1 MKRRRFGS
9 PDRPVPANR
18 RTGGRT
24 RTGTPRVLALLAAL
38 TGALLVPVT
47 ATSASAAGASHYVD
61 CSAASNGSGSSAS
74 PWNSLTS
81 VNGTTFTAGDSI
93 LFKAGTTCTGQL
105 SPGGSGAS
113 GSDITIGAYGS
124 GAKPVIDAAGATGAV
139 IHLLN
144 QQYWDIGG
152 LELIDNASSPAY
164 RSGVLAENS
173 SGGVLHHIRVHDMYI
188 HNIAGYGGGWYST
201 NAGVGVQTDH
211 TTPVS
216 TWDDVV
222 VENNTF
228 DHVDRIAVA
237 VTPDA
242 DGQGTGLTTNT
253 VIRGN
258 TMTYDGADDILVVKN
273 DGALIDGNKAG
284 YGGAKSTCPPSGQY
298 CNGASAGI
306 WMSGS
311 NDTVVQNNEVY
322 CHVNGAD
329 GTGFDVD
336 WGNHDTTFQYN
347 YSHQNLG
354 GFLLVMPPFTIAN
367 EPTSTVPSDGTVV
380 RYNIS
385 ENDGSNSGC
394 PASGTQTHGGGVLH
408 FVGGVPNQSGSASA
422 VPQFYNNTFSV
433 RDGLSTPI
441 LYSRSGSSISGALSF
456 QNNAV
461 FNYGS
466 GTYFTTTGSSTYSHN
481 LFYGNHPS
489 REPADTAKVT
499 SDPEFRN
506 PGNADTSSA
515 YTGRNAYQVHASS
528 PVIRAGAV
536 ISANGG
542 LDAFGNTVSATAA
555 PNIGAYNGTGGTLL
569 GNGGFETGSSSSW
582 TQASGSAASATA
594 ANSRTG
600 DYALTTGASG
610 SGVNQ
615 TLSGLSPSTTYL
627 LTGWGKVATAG
638 ETLAIGAKGFGGTE
652 TYTTLAATA
661 YAQAAVVFTTGAST
675 TSATVYCWKN
685 AGGTGA
691 GYCDDLAVERL
702 SSAGNAV
709 TDPGFETGALT
720 PWTQSTATASSVA
733 SSDARTGTYALRT
746 GASASGAAQTVTGL
760 AAGASY
766 LLTGWVKSATAG
778 EEVAVGVKGFG
789 GTETYLRG
797 STTSYTQQPVFFTT
811 GASTTSASVYCY
823 KNSGSAA
830 GYCDDF
836 SVLKLS

>member
-1 MKRRRFGS
+1 
-9 PDRPVPANR
+9 
-18 RTGGRT
+18 
-24 RTGTPRVLALLAAL
+24 
-38 TGALLVPVT
+38 LLVPVT
-47 ATSASAAGASHYVD
+47 ATNASAAGTSYYVD
-61 CSAASNGSGSSAS
+61 CSASSNGTGTSAS
-74 PWNSLTS
+74 PWNSVAG

-105 SPGGSGAS
+105 TPGGSGAS
-113 GSDITIGAYGS
+113 GSNISMTSYGS
-124 GAKPVIDAAGATGAV
+124 GAKPIIDAAGATGAV

-173 SGGVLHHIRVHDMYI
+173 SGGVLNHIRVHDMYI

-216 TWDDVV
+216 TWNDVV

-242 DGQGTGLTTNT
+242 DGQGTGLTTGT
-253 VIRGN
+253 VIRNN

-311 NDTVVQNNEVY
+311 SNTVVQNNEVY
-322 CHVNGAD
+322 CHINGAD

-336 WGNHDTTFQYN
+336 WGNHNTTFQYN

-394 PASGTQTHGGGVLH
+394 PTSGTQTHGGGVLH
-408 FVGGVPNQSGSASA
+408 FVGGVPNQSGSSSA
-422 VPQFYNNTFSV
+422 VPLFYNNTFSV

-441 LYSRSGSSISGALSF
+441 LYSRSGTSISGALSLR
-456 QNNAV
+456 NNAI

-466 GTYFTTTGSSTYSHN
+466 GNYFTTTGSSTYSNN

-489 REPADTAKVT
+489 REPADAAKVT

-506 PGNADTSSA
+506 AGNTNTSSS
-515 YTGRNAYQVHASS
+515 YTGKNAYQVHPSS

-536 ISANGG
+536 IASNGG
-542 LDAFGNTVSATAA
+542 YDAYGNAVSATAA
-555 PNIGAYNGTGGTLL
+555 PNIGAYNGTGGNLL
-569 GNGGFETGSSSSW
+569 TNAGFETGSLSPW
-582 TQASGSAASATA
+582 TQASGTASSVTA
-594 ANSRTG
+594 SNSRTG
-600 DYALTTGASG
+600 VDALTTAASG
-610 SGVNQ
+610 SGANQ
-615 TLSGLSPSTTYL
+615 SLTGLAPSTTYL

-638 ETLAIGAKGFGGTE
+638 ETLAIGVKGFGGTE
-652 TYTTLAATA
+652 TYTNVASTS
-661 YAQAAVVFTTGAST
+661 YSQAAILFTTGSSST
-675 TSATVYCWKN
+675 TATVYCWKN

-691 GYCDDLAVERL
+691 GYCDDLAVEPL
-702 SSAGNAV
+702 SSATNTV
-709 TDPGFETGALT
+709 TNPGFETGALT
-720 PWTQSTATASSVA
+720 PWTQSTGTASSVA
-733 SSDARTGTYALRT
+733 ASNSRTGTYALQT
-746 GASASGAAQTVTGL
+746 AASASGAIQMVTGL
-760 AAGASY
+760 TSGGSY
-766 LLTGWVKSATAG
+766 LLAAWAKVGTAG
-778 EEVAVGVKGFG
+778 EEVAVGVKSFG

-797 STTSYTQQPVFFTT
+797 STTTYTQQPIFFTT
-811 GASTTSASVYCY
+811 GVSNTSASVYCY

-836 SVLKLS
+836 TVVKLP

>member
-9 PDRPVPANR
+9 PDGPLFATRRSRRPRA
-18 RTGGRT
+18 
-24 RTGTPRVLALLAAL
+24 LALIAAL
-38 TGALLVPVT
+38 AGALLVPVT
-47 ATSASAAGASHYVD
+47 ATNASAAGTSYYVD
-61 CSAASNGSGSSAS
+61 CSASSNGTGTSAS
-74 PWNSLTS
+74 PWNSVTA
-81 VNGTTFTAGDSI
+81 VNSTTFAAGDSV

-105 SPGGSGAS
+105 TPGGSGAS
-113 GSDITIGAYGS
+113 GSNISMSSYGS
-124 GAKPVIDAAGATGAV
+124 GAKPIIDAAGATGAV

-173 SGGVLHHIRVHDMYI
+173 SGGVLNHIRVHDMYI

-216 TWDDVV
+216 TWNDVV

-237 VTPDA
+237 VTPNA

-253 VIRGN
+253 VIRNN

-311 NDTVVQNNEVY
+311 SNTVVQNNEVY
-322 CHVNGAD
+322 CHINGAD

-336 WGNHDTTFQYN
+336 WGNHNTTFQYN

-394 PASGTQTHGGGVLH
+394 PTSGTQTHGGGVLH
-408 FVGGVPNQSGSASA
+408 FVGGVPNQSGSSSA
-422 VPQFYNNTFSV
+422 IPLFYNNTFSV

-441 LYSRSGSSISGALSF
+441 LYSRAGTSISGALSF
-456 QNNAV
+456 QNNAI

-466 GTYFTTTGSSTYSHN
+466 GNYFTTTGTSTYSNN

-489 REPADTAKVT
+489 REPADAAKVT

-506 PGNADTSSA
+506 AGNANTSSS
-515 YTGRNAYQVHASS
+515 YTGKNAYQVHPSS

-536 ISANGG
+536 IASNGG
-542 LDAFGNTVSATAA
+542 YDAYGNAVSATAA
-555 PNIGAYNGTGGTLL
+555 PNIGAYNGTGGNLL
-569 GNGGFETGSSSSW
+569 SNAGFETGSLSPW
-582 TQASGSAASATA
+582 TQASGTASSVTA
-594 ANSRTG
+594 SNSRTG
-600 DYALTTGASG
+600 ADALTTAASG
-610 SGVNQ
+610 SGANQ
-615 TLSGLSPSTTYL
+615 SLTGLTPSTTYL

-638 ETLAIGAKGFGGTE
+638 ETLAIGVKNFGGTE
-652 TYTTLAATA
+652 TYTNVASTS
-661 YAQAAVVFTTGAST
+661 YSQAAILFTTGAST
-675 TSATVYCWKN
+675 TTATVYCWKN
-685 AGGTGA
+685 AGGAGA
-691 GYCDDLAVERL
+691 GYCDDLAVEPL
-702 SSAGNAV
+702 SSSTNTV
-709 TDPGFETGALT
+709 TNPGFETGALT
-720 PWTQSTATASSVA
+720 PWTQSTGTASSVVA
-733 SSDARTGTYALRT
+733 SNSRTGTYSLQT
-746 GASASGAAQTVTGL
+746 GVSASGAIQTVSGL
-760 AAGASY
+760 TSGGSY
-766 LLTGWVKSATAG
+766 LLAAWAKVGTAG
-778 EEVAVGVKGFG
+778 EEVAVGVKSFG

-797 STTSYTQQPVFFTT
+797 STTTYTQEPIFFTT
-811 GASTTSASVYCY
+811 GVSNTAASVYCY

-830 GYCDDF
+830 GYCDDYT
-836 SVLKLS
+836 VVKLP

>member
-1 MKRRRFGS
+1 MKSRR
-9 PDRPVPANR
+9 PTRPVR
-18 RTGGRT
+18 RAVRF
-24 RTGTPRVLALLAAL
+24 LALLATLA
-38 TGALLVPVT
+38 GALVLPVQ
-47 ATSASAAGASHYVD
+47 SAMAAGTTYYVD
-61 CSAASNGSGSSAS
+61 CSAAGNGSGTQSS
-74 PWNSLTS
+74 PWNAVGS
-81 VNGTTFTAGDSI
+81 VNSTTFTAGDSI

-105 SPGGSGAS
+105 TPGGSGAS
-113 GSDITIGAYGS
+113 GSNISIGAYGS

-139 IHLLN
+139 IKLLN

-237 VTPDA
+237 VTPDG

-253 VIRGN
+253 VIRNN

-311 NDTVVQNNEVY
+311 SNTVVQNNEVY

-336 WGNHDTTFQYN
+336 WGNHNTTFQYN

-394 PASGTQTHGGGVLH
+394 PTSGTQTHGGGVLH
-408 FVGGVPNQSGSASA
+408 FVGGVPNQSGSSSA
-422 VPQFYNNTFSV
+422 VPLFYNNTFSV

-441 LYSRSGSSISGALSF
+441 LYSRSGTSISGALSF

-466 GTYFTTTGSSTYSHN
+466 GNYFTTTGTSTYSNN

-489 REPADTAKVT
+489 REPTDAAKVT
-499 SDPEFRN
+499 ADPEFRN
-506 PGNADTSSA
+506 PGNANTSSS
-515 YTGRNAYQVHASS
+515 YTGKNAYQVHASS
-528 PVIRAGAV
+528 PAIRAGTV
-536 ISANGG
+536 IGSNGG
-542 LDAFGNTVSATAA
+542 QDAFGNAVSATAA
-555 PNIGAYNGTGGTLL
+555 PNIGAYNGTGGNLL
-569 GNGGFETGSSSSW
+569 SNAGFETGALSPW
-582 TQASGSAASATA
+582 TEASGNASSVTA
-594 ANSRTG
+594 ANARTG
-600 DYALTTGASG
+600 ADALTTTAGSSGA
-610 SGVNQ
+610 NQ
-615 TLSGLSPSTTYL
+615 ALTGLSPGTTYL
-627 LTGWGKVATAG
+627 LTGWAKVATAG
-638 ETLAIGAKGFGGTE
+638 ETLAIGVKNFGGTE
-652 TYTTLAATA
+652 TYTNIATTS
-661 YAQAAVVFTTGAST
+661 YSQAAVLFTTGSST
-675 TSATVYCWKN
+675 TTATVYCWKN
-685 AGGTGA
+685 AGGSGA
-691 GYCDDLAVERL
+691 GYCDDLAVEPL
-702 SSAGNAV
+702 SSATNAV
-709 TDPGFETGALT
+709 TNPGYETGALT
-720 PWTQSTATASSVA
+720 PWTQSTGTASSVVA
-733 SSDARTGTYALRT
+733 SNARSGTYALQT
-746 GASASGAAQTVTGL
+746 GVSASGAIQTVSGL
-760 AAGASY
+760 TSSGSY
-766 LLTGWVKSATAG
+766 LLVGWAKVATAG
-778 EEVAVGVKGFG
+778 EEVAVGVKSFG
-789 GTETYLRG
+789 GTETYLRA
-797 STTSYTQQPVFFTT
+797 STTSYAQQPLFFTT
-811 GASTTSASVYCY
+811 GVSTTSAGVYCY

-830 GYCDDF
+830 GYCDDY
-836 SVLKLS
+836 SLIKLP

>member
-9 PDRPVPANR
+9 PDGPLFATRRSRRPRAV
-18 RTGGRT
+18 
-24 RTGTPRVLALLAAL
+24 ALIAAL
-38 TGALLVPVT
+38 AGALLVPVT
-47 ATSASAAGASHYVD
+47 ATNASAAGTSYYVD
-61 CSAASNGSGSSAS
+61 CSASSNGTGTSAS
-74 PWNSLTS
+74 PWNSVTA
-81 VNGTTFTAGDSI
+81 VNSTTFAAGDSV

-105 SPGGSGAS
+105 TPGGSGAS
-113 GSDITIGAYGS
+113 GSNISMSSYGS
-124 GAKPVIDAAGATGAV
+124 GAKPIIDAAGATGAV

-173 SGGVLHHIRVHDMYI
+173 SGGVLNHIRVHDMYI

-216 TWDDVV
+216 TWNDVV

-237 VTPDA
+237 VTPNA

-253 VIRGN
+253 VIRNN

-311 NDTVVQNNEVY
+311 SNTVVQNNEVY

-336 WGNHDTTFQYN
+336 WGNHNTTFQYN

-394 PASGTQTHGGGVLH
+394 PTSGTQTHGGGVLH
-408 FVGGVPNQSGSASA
+408 FVGGVPNQSGSSSA
-422 VPQFYNNTFSV
+422 IPLFYNNTFSV

-441 LYSRSGSSISGALSF
+441 LYSRAGTSISGALSF
-456 QNNAV
+456 QNNAI

-466 GTYFTTTGSSTYSHN
+466 GNYFTTTGTSTYSNN

-489 REPADTAKVT
+489 REPADAAKVT

-506 PGNADTSSA
+506 AGNANSSSS
-515 YTGRNAYQVHASS
+515 YTGKNAYQVHPSS

-536 ISANGG
+536 IASNGG
-542 LDAFGNTVSATAA
+542 YDAYGNAVSATAA
-555 PNIGAYNGTGGTLL
+555 PNIGAYNGTGGNLL
-569 GNGGFETGSSSSW
+569 SNAGFETGSLSPW
-582 TQASGSAASATA
+582 TQASGTASSVTA
-594 ANSRTG
+594 SNSRTG
-600 DYALTTGASG
+600 AEALTTAASG
-610 SGVNQ
+610 SGANQ
-615 TLSGLSPSTTYL
+615 SLTGLTPSTTYL
-627 LTGWGKVATAG
+627 LTGWGRVATAG
-638 ETLAIGAKGFGGTE
+638 ETLAIGVKNFGGTE
-652 TYTTLAATA
+652 TYTNVASTS
-661 YAQAAVVFTTGAST
+661 YSQAAILFTTGAST
-675 TSATVYCWKN
+675 TTATVYCWKN

-691 GYCDDLAVERL
+691 GYCDDLAVEPL
-702 SSAGNAV
+702 SSSTNTV
-709 TDPGFETGALT
+709 TNPSFETGALT
-720 PWTQSTATASSVA
+720 PWTQSTGTASTVA
-733 SSDARTGTYALRT
+733 ASNARTGTYSLQT
-746 GASASGAAQTVTGL
+746 GVSASGAIQTVTGL
-760 AAGASY
+760 TSGGSY
-766 LLTGWVKSATAG
+766 LLAAWAKVGTAG
-778 EEVAVGVKGFG
+778 EEVAVGVKSFG

-797 STTSYTQQPVFFTT
+797 STTSYAQEPIFFTT
-811 GASTTSASVYCY
+811 GVSNTAASVYCY

-830 GYCDDF
+830 GYCDDYT
-836 SVLKLS
+836 VVKLP

>member
-9 PDRPVPANR
+9 PDRPVSATTR
-18 RTGGRT
+18 RRPG
-24 RTGTPRVLALLAAL
+24 VLALLAAMA
-38 TGALLVPVT
+38 GALLVPVT
-47 ATSASAAGASHYVD
+47 ATNAAAAGTSYYVD
-61 CSAASNGSGSSAS
+61 CSASSNGTGTSTS
-74 PWNSLTS
+74 PWNSVTA
-81 VNGTTFTAGDSI
+81 VNSTTFAAGDSI

-105 SPGGSGAS
+105 APGGSGAS
-113 GSDITIGAYGS
+113 GSNISMSSYGS
-124 GAKPVIDAAGATGAV
+124 GAKPIVDAAGATGAV

-173 SGGVLHHIRVHDMYI
+173 SGGVLNHIRVHDMYI

-216 TWDDVV
+216 TWNDVV

-242 DGQGTGLTTNT
+242 DGQGTGLTTGT
-253 VIRGN
+253 VIRNN

-284 YGGAKSTCPPSGQY
+284 YGGAKSTCPPSGNY

-311 NDTVVQNNEVY
+311 SNTVVQNNEVY

-336 WGNHDTTFQYN
+336 WGNHNTTFQYN

-394 PASGTQTHGGGVLH
+394 PTSGTQTHGGGVLH
-408 FVGGVPNQSGSASA
+408 FVGGVPNQSGSSSA
-422 VPQFYNNTFSV
+422 IPLFYNNTFSV

-441 LYSRSGSSISGALSF
+441 LYSRAGTSISGALSF
-456 QNNAV
+456 RNNAV

-466 GTYFTTTGSSTYSHN
+466 GNYFTTTGTSTYSNN

-489 REPADTAKVT
+489 REPADAAKVT

-506 PGNADTSSA
+506 AGNTNTSSS
-515 YTGRNAYQVHASS
+515 YTGKNAYQVHPSS

-536 ISANGG
+536 IASNGG
-542 LDAFGNTVSATAA
+542 YDAYGNAVSASAA
-555 PNIGAYNGTGGTLL
+555 PNIGAYNGTGGNLL
-569 GNGGFETGSSSSW
+569 SNAGFETGSLSPW
-582 TQASGSAASATA
+582 TQASGTASSVTA
-594 ANSRTG
+594 SNSRTG
-600 DYALTTGASG
+600 ADALTTAASG
-610 SGVNQ
+610 SGANQ
-615 TLSGLSPSTTYL
+615 SLTGLTPSTTYL

-638 ETLAIGAKGFGGTE
+638 ETLAIGVKNFGGTE
-652 TYTTLAATA
+652 TFTNVASTSYS
-661 YAQAAVVFTTGAST
+661 QAAILFTTGASST
-675 TSATVYCWKN
+675 TATVYCWKN

-691 GYCDDLAVERL
+691 GYCDDLAVEPL
-702 SSAGNAV
+702 SSSTNTV
-709 TDPGFETGALT
+709 TNPGFETGALT
-720 PWTQSTATASSVA
+720 PWTQSTGTASSVVA
-733 SSDARTGTYALRT
+733 SNARTGTYSLQT
-746 GASASGAAQTVTGL
+746 GASASGAIQTVSGL
-760 AAGASY
+760 TSGGSY
-766 LLTGWVKSATAG
+766 LLAAWGKVATAG
-778 EEVAVGVKGFG
+778 EEVAVGVKSFG
-789 GTETYLRG
+789 GTETYLRA
-797 STTSYTQQPVFFTT
+797 STTSYAQEPIFFTT
-811 GASTTSASVYCY
+811 GVSNTAASVYCY

-830 GYCDDF
+830 GYCDDYT
-836 SVLKLS
+836 VVKLP

>member
-1 MKRRRFGS
+1 MKSRR
-9 PDRPVPANR
+9 PTRPVR
-18 RTGGRT
+18 RAA
-24 RTGTPRVLALLAAL
+24 RVLALLATLA
-38 TGALLVPVT
+38 GALVLPVQ
-47 ATSASAAGASHYVD
+47 SAMAAGTTYYVD
-61 CSAASNGSGSSAS
+61 CSASGNGSGTQAS
-74 PWNSLTS
+74 PWNAVGS
-81 VNGTTFTAGDSI
+81 VNSTTFAAGDSI
-93 LFKAGTTCTGQL
+93 LFAAGTTCTGQL
-105 SPGGSGAS
+105 TPGGSGTS
-113 GSDITIGAYGS
+113 GSNISIGAYGS

-139 IHLLN
+139 IKLLN

-222 VENNTF
+222 IENNTF

-237 VTPDA
+237 VTPDG

-253 VIRGN
+253 VIRNN

-311 NDTVVQNNEVY
+311 SNTVVQNNEVY

-336 WGNHDTTFQYN
+336 WGNHNTTFQYN

-394 PASGTQTHGGGVLH
+394 PTSGTQTHGGGVLH
-408 FVGGVPNQSGSASA
+408 FVGGVPNQSGSSSA
-422 VPQFYNNTFSV
+422 VPLFYNNTFSV

-441 LYSRSGSSISGALSF
+441 LYSRSGTSISGALSF

-466 GTYFTTTGSSTYSHN
+466 GNYFTTTGTSTYSNN

-489 REPADTAKVT
+489 REPADAAKVT
-499 SDPEFRN
+499 TDPEFRN
-506 PGNADTSSA
+506 PGNANTSSS
-515 YTGRNAYQVHASS
+515 YTGKNAYQVHASS
-528 PVIRAGAV
+528 PVIRAGTV
-536 ISANGG
+536 ISSNGG
-542 LDAFGNTVSATAA
+542 QDAFGNAVSATAA
-555 PNIGAYNGTGGTLL
+555 PNIGAYNGTGGNLL
-569 GNGGFETGSSSSW
+569 SNAGFETGALSPW
-582 TQASGSAASATA
+582 TQASGTSSSVTA
-594 ANSRTG
+594 ANAHTG
-600 DYALTTGASG
+600 SDALTTAASG
-610 SGVNQ
+610 SGANQ
-615 TLSGLSPSTTYL
+615 AITGLSPSTTYL
-627 LTGWGKVATAG
+627 LTGWAKVATAG
-638 ETLAIGAKGFGGTE
+638 ETLAIGVKNFGGTE
-652 TYTTLAATA
+652 TYTNIATTS
-661 YAQAAVVFTTGAST
+661 YSQAAVLFTTGSSST
-675 TSATVYCWKN
+675 TATVYCWKN
-685 AGGTGA
+685 AGGSGA
-691 GYCDDLAVERL
+691 GYCDDLAVEPL
-702 SSAGNAV
+702 SSATNAI
-709 TDPGFETGALT
+709 TNPGYETGALT
-720 PWTQSTATASSVA
+720 PWAQSTGTASSVVA
-733 SSDARTGTYALRT
+733 SNARSGTYALQT
-746 GASASGAAQTVTGL
+746 GVSASGAIQTVSGL
-760 AAGASY
+760 TSSGSY
-766 LLTGWVKSATAG
+766 LLVGWAKVATAG
-778 EEVAVGVKGFG
+778 EEVAVGVKSFG
-789 GTETYLRG
+789 GTETYLRA
-797 STTSYTQQPVFFTT
+797 STTSYAQQPLFFTT
-811 GASTTSASVYCY
+811 GVSTTSAGVYCY

-830 GYCDDF
+830 GYCDDY
-836 SVLKLS
+836 SLIKLP

>member
-9 PDRPVPANR
+9 PDRPVSATR
-18 RTGGRT
+18 RKPGI
-24 RTGTPRVLALLAAL
+24 LALLAAMA
-38 TGALLVPVT
+38 GALLVPVT
-47 ATSASAAGASHYVD
+47 ATDAAAAGTSYYVD
-61 CSAASNGSGSSAS
+61 CSASANGTGTSAS
-74 PWNSLTS
+74 PWNTVSS
-81 VNGTTFTAGDSI
+81 VNSTTFAAGDSI

-105 SPGGSGAS
+105 TPGGSGAS
-113 GSDITIGAYGS
+113 GSNISMASYGS
-124 GAKPVIDAAGATGAV
+124 GAKPIIDAAGATGAV

-173 SGGVLHHIRVHDMYI
+173 SGGVLNHIRVHDMYI

-216 TWDDVV
+216 TWNDVV

-253 VIRGN
+253 VIRNN

-311 NDTVVQNNEVY
+311 SNTVVQNNEVY
-322 CHVNGAD
+322 CHINGAD

-336 WGNHDTTFQYN
+336 WGNHNTTFQYN

-408 FVGGVPNQSGSASA
+408 FVGGVPNQSGSSSA
-422 VPQFYNNTFSV
+422 VPLFYNNTFSV

-441 LYSRSGSSISGALSF
+441 LYSRSGTSISGALSF

-466 GTYFTTTGSSTYSHN
+466 GNYFTTTGTSTYSNN

-489 REPADTAKVT
+489 REPADAAKVT

-506 PGNADTSSA
+506 AGNANTSSS
-515 YTGRNAYQVHASS
+515 YTGKNAYQVHPSS

-536 ISANGG
+536 ISSNGG
-542 LDAFGNTVSATAA
+542 YDAFGNAVSATAA
-555 PNIGAYNGTGGTLL
+555 PNIGAYNGTGGNLL
-569 GNGGFETGSSSSW
+569 SNAGFETGSLSPW
-582 TQASGSAASATA
+582 TQASGTASSVTA
-594 ANSRTG
+594 SNSRTG
-600 DYALTTGASG
+600 ADALTTAASG
-610 SGVNQ
+610 SGANQ
-615 TLSGLSPSTTYL
+615 ALTGLTPSTTYL

-638 ETLAIGAKGFGGTE
+638 ETLAIGVKSFGGTE
-652 TYTTLAATA
+652 TYTNVASTS
-661 YAQAAVVFTTGAST
+661 YSQAAILFTTGASST
-675 TSATVYCWKN
+675 TATVYCWKN

-691 GYCDDLAVERL
+691 GYCDDLAVEPL
-702 SSAGNAV
+702 TSATNTV
-709 TDPGFETGALT
+709 TNPGFETGALT
-720 PWTQSTATASSVA
+720 PWTQSTGTASSVA
-733 SSDARTGTYALRT
+733 SSNARTGTYSLQT
-746 GASASGAAQTVTGL
+746 GVSASGAIQTVSGL
-760 AAGASY
+760 TAGGSY
-766 LLTGWVKSATAG
+766 LLAAWAKVATSG
-778 EEVAVGVKGFG
+778 EEVAVGVKSFG
-789 GTETYLRG
+789 GTETYLRA
-797 STTSYTQQPVFFTT
+797 STTTYAQEPIFFTT
-811 GASTTSASVYCY
+811 GVSNTAASVYCY
-823 KNSGSAA
+823 KNSGSGA
-830 GYCDDF
+830 GYCDDYT
-836 SVLKLS
+836 VVKLP

>member
-9 PDRPVPANR
+9 PDGPLFATRRSRRPRA
-18 RTGGRT
+18 
-24 RTGTPRVLALLAAL
+24 LALIAAL
-38 TGALLVPVT
+38 AGALLVPVT
-47 ATSASAAGASHYVD
+47 ATNASAAGTSYYVD
-61 CSAASNGSGSSAS
+61 CSASSNGTGTSAS
-74 PWNSLTS
+74 PWNSVTA
-81 VNGTTFTAGDSI
+81 VNSTTFVAGDSI

-105 SPGGSGAS
+105 TPGGSGAS
-113 GSDITIGAYGS
+113 GSNISMSSYGS
-124 GAKPVIDAAGATGAV
+124 GAKPIIDAAGATGAV

-173 SGGVLHHIRVHDMYI
+173 SGGVLNHIRVHDMYI

-216 TWDDVV
+216 TWNDVV

-237 VTPDA
+237 VTPNA
-242 DGQGTGLTTNT
+242 DGQGTGLTTGT
-253 VIRGN
+253 VIRNN

-311 NDTVVQNNEVY
+311 SNTVVQNNEVY
-322 CHVNGAD
+322 CHINGAD

-336 WGNHDTTFQYN
+336 WGNHNTTFQYN

-394 PASGTQTHGGGVLH
+394 PTSGTQTHGGGVLH
-408 FVGGVPNQSGSASA
+408 FVGGVPNQSGSSSA
-422 VPQFYNNTFSV
+422 IPLFYNNTFSV

-441 LYSRSGSSISGALSF
+441 LYSRAGTSISGALSF
-456 QNNAV
+456 QNNAI

-466 GTYFTTTGSSTYSHN
+466 GNYFTTTGTSTYSNN

-489 REPADTAKVT
+489 REPADAAKVT

-506 PGNADTSSA
+506 AGNANTSSS
-515 YTGRNAYQVHASS
+515 YTGKNAYQVHPSS

-536 ISANGG
+536 IASNGG
-542 LDAFGNTVSATAA
+542 YDAYGNAVSATAA
-555 PNIGAYNGTGGTLL
+555 PNIGAYNGTGGNLL
-569 GNGGFETGSSSSW
+569 SNAGFETGSLSPW
-582 TQASGSAASATA
+582 TQASGTASSVTA
-594 ANSRTG
+594 SNSRTG
-600 DYALTTGASG
+600 ADALTTAASG
-610 SGVNQ
+610 SGANQ
-615 TLSGLSPSTTYL
+615 SLTGLTPSTTYL

-638 ETLAIGAKGFGGTE
+638 ETLAIGVKNFGGTE
-652 TYTTLAATA
+652 TYTNVASTS
-661 YAQAAVVFTTGAST
+661 YSQAAILFTTGAST
-675 TSATVYCWKN
+675 TTATVYCWKN
-685 AGGTGA
+685 AGGAGA
-691 GYCDDLAVERL
+691 GYCDDLAVEAL
-702 SSAGNAV
+702 SSSTNTV
-709 TDPGFETGALT
+709 TNPSFETGALT
-720 PWTQSTATASSVA
+720 PWTQSSGTASTVA
-733 SSDARTGTYALRT
+733 ASNARTGTYSLQT
-746 GASASGAAQTVTGL
+746 GVSASGAIQTVTGL
-760 AAGASY
+760 TSGGSY
-766 LLTGWVKSATAG
+766 LLAAWAKVATSG
-778 EEVAVGVKGFG
+778 EEVAVGVKSFG

-797 STTSYTQQPVFFTT
+797 STTSYTQEPIFFTT
-811 GASTTSASVYCY
+811 GVSNTAASVYCY

-830 GYCDDF
+830 GYCDDYT
-836 SVLKLS
+836 VVKLP

>member
-9 PDRPVPANR
+9 PGRAVPANP
-18 RTGGRT
+18 RT
-24 RTGTPRVLALLAAL
+24 RQRTSKVLALLAAV

-47 ATSASAAGASHYVD
+47 ATNASAAGTSYYVD
-61 CSAASNGSGSSAS
+61 CSASSNGTGTSAS
-74 PWNSLTS
+74 PWNSVAG

-105 SPGGSGAS
+105 TPGGSGAS
-113 GSDITIGAYGS
+113 GSNISMTSYGS
-124 GAKPVIDAAGATGAV
+124 GAKPIIDAAGATGAV

-173 SGGVLHHIRVHDMYI
+173 SGGVLNHIRVHDMYI

-216 TWDDVV
+216 TWNDVV

-242 DGQGTGLTTNT
+242 DGQGTGLTTGT
-253 VIRGN
+253 VIRNN

-311 NDTVVQNNEVY
+311 SNTVVQNNEVY
-322 CHVNGAD
+322 CHINGAD

-336 WGNHDTTFQYN
+336 WGNHNTTFQYN

-394 PASGTQTHGGGVLH
+394 PTSGTQTHGGGVLH
-408 FVGGVPNQSGSASA
+408 FVGGVPNQSGSTSA
-422 VPQFYNNTFSV
+422 IPQFYNNTFSV

-441 LYSRSGSSISGALSF
+441 LYSRSGTSISGALSF
-456 QNNAV
+456 RNNAI

-466 GTYFTTTGSSTYSHN
+466 GNYFTTTGSSTYSNN

-489 REPADTAKVT
+489 REPADAAKVT

-506 PGNADTSSA
+506 AGNTNTSSS
-515 YTGRNAYQVHASS
+515 YTGKNAYQVHPSS

-536 ISANGG
+536 IASNGG
-542 LDAFGNTVSATAA
+542 YDAYGNAVSATAT
-555 PNIGAYNGTGGTLL
+555 PNIGAYNGTGGNLL
-569 GNGGFETGSSSSW
+569 SNAGFETGSLSPW
-582 TQASGSAASATA
+582 TQASGTASSVTA
-594 ANSRTG
+594 SNSRTG
-600 DYALTTGASG
+600 ADALTTAASG
-610 SGVNQ
+610 SGANQ
-615 TLSGLSPSTTYL
+615 SLTGLTPSTTYL

-638 ETLAIGAKGFGGTE
+638 ETLAIGVKGFGGTE
-652 TYTTLAATA
+652 TYTNVASTS
-661 YAQAAVVFTTGAST
+661 YSQAAILFTTGSSST
-675 TSATVYCWKN
+675 TATVYCWKN

-691 GYCDDLAVERL
+691 GYCDDLAVEPL
-702 SSAGNAV
+702 SSATNTV
-709 TDPGFETGALT
+709 TNPGFETGALT
-720 PWTQSTATASSVA
+720 PWTQSTGMASSVA
-733 SSDARTGTYALRT
+733 ASNSRTGTYALQT
-746 GASASGAAQTVTGL
+746 AATASGAIQTVTGL
-760 AAGASY
+760 TSGGSY
-766 LLTGWVKSATAG
+766 LLAAWAKVGTAG
-778 EEVAVGVKGFG
+778 EEVAVGVKSFG

-797 STTSYTQQPVFFTT
+797 STTYTEQPIFFTT
-811 GASTTSASVYCY
+811 GVSNTSASVYCY

-836 SVLKLS
+836 TVVKLP

>member
-9 PDRPVPANR
+9 PGRALPANP
-18 RTGGRT
+18 RT
-24 RTGTPRVLALLAAL
+24 RQRTSKVLALLAAV

-47 ATSASAAGASHYVD
+47 ATNASAAGTSYYVD
-61 CSAASNGSGSSAS
+61 CSASSNGTGTSAS
-74 PWNSLTS
+74 PWNSVAG

-105 SPGGSGAS
+105 TPGGSGAS
-113 GSDITIGAYGS
+113 GSNISMTSYGS
-124 GAKPVIDAAGATGAV
+124 GAKPIIDAAGATGAV

-173 SGGVLHHIRVHDMYI
+173 SGGVLNHIRVHDMYI

-216 TWDDVV
+216 TWNDVV

-242 DGQGTGLTTNT
+242 DGQGTGLTTGT
-253 VIRGN
+253 VIRNN

-311 NDTVVQNNEVY
+311 SNTVVQNNEVY
-322 CHVNGAD
+322 CHINGAD

-336 WGNHDTTFQYN
+336 WGNHNTTFQYN

-394 PASGTQTHGGGVLH
+394 PTSGTQTHGGGVLH
-408 FVGGVPNQSGSASA
+408 FVGGVPNQSGSSSA
-422 VPQFYNNTFSV
+422 VPLFYNNTFSV

-441 LYSRSGSSISGALSF
+441 LYSRSGTSISGALSF
-456 QNNAV
+456 RNNAI

-466 GTYFTTTGSSTYSHN
+466 GNYFTTTGSSTYSNN

-489 REPADTAKVT
+489 REPADAAKVT

-506 PGNADTSSA
+506 AGNTNTSSS
-515 YTGRNAYQVHASS
+515 YTGKNAYQVHPSS

-536 ISANGG
+536 IASNGG
-542 LDAFGNTVSATAA
+542 YDAYGNAVSATAA
-555 PNIGAYNGTGGTLL
+555 PNIGAYNGTGGNLL
-569 GNGGFETGSSSSW
+569 TNAGFETGSLSPW
-582 TQASGSAASATA
+582 TQASGTASSVTA
-594 ANSRTG
+594 SNSRTG
-600 DYALTTGASG
+600 VDALTTAASG
-610 SGVNQ
+610 SGANQ
-615 TLSGLSPSTTYL
+615 SLTGLAPSTTYL

-638 ETLAIGAKGFGGTE
+638 ETLAIGVKGFGGTE
-652 TYTTLAATA
+652 TYTNVASTS
-661 YAQAAVVFTTGAST
+661 YSQAAILFTTGSSST
-675 TSATVYCWKN
+675 TATVYCWKN

-691 GYCDDLAVERL
+691 GYCDDLAVEPL
-702 SSAGNAV
+702 SSATNTV
-709 TDPGFETGALT
+709 TNPGFETGALT
-720 PWTQSTATASSVA
+720 PWTQSTGTASSVA
-733 SSDARTGTYALRT
+733 ASNSRTGTYALQT
-746 GASASGAAQTVTGL
+746 AASASGAIQMVTGL
-760 AAGASY
+760 TSGGSY
-766 LLTGWVKSATAG
+766 LLAAWAKVGTAG
-778 EEVAVGVKGFG
+778 EEVAVGVKSFG

-797 STTSYTQQPVFFTT
+797 STTTYTQQPIFFTT
-811 GASTTSASVYCY
+811 GVSNTSASVYCY

-836 SVLKLS
+836 TVVKLP

>member
-1 MKRRRFGS
+1 ML
-9 PDRPVPANR
+9 
-18 RTGGRT
+18 T
-24 RTGTPRVLALLAAL
+24 LLATLA
-38 TGALLVPVT
+38 GALLVPAT
-47 ATSASAAGASHYVD
+47 AAQAAGTTYYVD
-61 CSAASNGSGSSAS
+61 CSAASNGTGTQSS
-74 PWNSLTS
+74 PWNAVGS
-81 VNGTTFTAGDSI
+81 VNSTTFTAGDSI

-105 SPGGSGAS
+105 TPGGSGAS
-113 GSDITIGAYGS
+113 GSNISISSYGS

-139 IHLLN
+139 IKLLN

-152 LELIDNASSPAY
+152 LELVDNASSPAY

-173 SGGVLHHIRVHDMYI
+173 SGGILHHIRVHDMYI

-237 VTPDA
+237 VTPDG

-253 VIRGN
+253 VIRNN

-311 NDTVVQNNEVY
+311 SNTVVQNNEVY
-322 CHVNGAD
+322 CHINGAD

-336 WGNHDTTFQYN
+336 WGNHNTTFQYN

-408 FVGGVPNQSGSASA
+408 FVGGVPNQSGSSSA
-422 VPQFYNNTFSV
+422 VPLFYNNTFSV

-441 LYSRSGSSISGALSF
+441 LYSRSGTSISGALSF

-466 GTYFTTTGSSTYSHN
+466 GNYFTTTGTSTYSNN

-499 SDPEFRN
+499 TDPEFRN
-506 PGNADTSSA
+506 PGNADTSSS
-515 YTGRNAYQVHASS
+515 YTGKNAYQVHASS
-528 PVIRAGAV
+528 PVIRAGTV
-536 ISANGG
+536 ISSNGG
-542 LDAFGNTVSATAA
+542 QDAFGNAVSSTAA
-555 PNIGAYNGTGGTLL
+555 PNIGAYNGTGGNLL
-569 GNGGFETGSSSSW
+569 SNAGFETGSLSPW
-582 TQASGSAASATA
+582 TQASGNSSSVTA
-594 ANSRTG
+594 ANARTG
-600 DYALTTGASG
+600 SYALTTTASSSGA
-610 SGVNQ
+610 NQ
-615 TLSGLSPSTTYL
+615 ALTGLSPSTTYL
-627 LTGWGKVATAG
+627 LTGWAKVATAG
-638 ETLAIGAKGFGGTE
+638 ETLAIGVKNFGGTE
-652 TYTTLAATA
+652 TYTNIATTS
-661 YAQAAVVFTTGAST
+661 YSQAAVLFTTGSSST
-675 TSATVYCWKN
+675 TATVYCWKN
-685 AGGTGA
+685 AGGSGA
-691 GYCDDLAVERL
+691 GYCDDLAVEPL
-702 SSAGNAV
+702 SSATNAV
-709 TDPGFETGALT
+709 TNPGFETGALT
-720 PWTQSTATASSVA
+720 PWVQSTGTAAGVVA
-733 SSDARTGTYALRT
+733 SNARSGSYALQT
-746 GASASGAAQTVTGL
+746 GVSASGAIQTVSGL
-760 AAGASY
+760 TSSGTY
-766 LLTGWVKSATAG
+766 LLVGWAKVATAG
-778 EEVAVGVKGFG
+778 EEVAVGVKSFG
-789 GTETYLRG
+789 GTETYLRS
-797 STTSYTQQPVFFTT
+797 STTSYTQQPIFFTT
-811 GASTTSASVYCY
+811 GVSTTSAGVYCY

-830 GYCDDF
+830 GYCDDY
-836 SVLKLS
+836 SLIKLK

>member
-9 PDRPVPANR
+9 PDRPVSATR
-18 RTGGRT
+18 RKPGI
-24 RTGTPRVLALLAAL
+24 LALLAAMA
-38 TGALLVPVT
+38 GALLVPVM
-47 ATSASAAGASHYVD
+47 ATNASAAGTSYYVD
-61 CSAASNGSGSSAS
+61 CSASANGTGTSAS
-74 PWNSLTS
+74 PWNSVTG
-81 VNGTTFTAGDSI
+81 VNSTTFAAGDSI

-105 SPGGSGAS
+105 TPGGSGAS
-113 GSDITIGAYGS
+113 GSNISMASYGS
-124 GAKPVIDAAGATGAV
+124 GAKPIIDAAGATGAV

-173 SGGVLHHIRVHDMYI
+173 SGGVLNHIRVHDMYI

-216 TWDDVV
+216 TWNDVV

-242 DGQGTGLTTNT
+242 DGQGTGLTTGT
-253 VIRGN
+253 VIRNN

-311 NDTVVQNNEVY
+311 SNTVVQNNEVY
-322 CHVNGAD
+322 CHINGAD

-336 WGNHDTTFQYN
+336 WGNHNTTFQYN

-394 PASGTQTHGGGVLH
+394 PTSGTQTHGGGVLH
-408 FVGGVPNQSGSASA
+408 FVGGVPNQSGSSSA
-422 VPQFYNNTFSV
+422 VPLFYNNTFSV

-441 LYSRSGSSISGALSF
+441 LYSRSGTSISGALSF

-466 GTYFTTTGSSTYSHN
+466 GNYFTTTGTSTYSNN

-489 REPADTAKVT
+489 REPADAAKVT

-506 PGNADTSSA
+506 AGNANTSSS
-515 YTGRNAYQVHASS
+515 YTGKNAYQVHPSS

-536 ISANGG
+536 IASNGG
-542 LDAFGNTVSATAA
+542 YDAYGNAVSATAA
-555 PNIGAYNGTGGTLL
+555 PNIGAYNGTGGNLL
-569 GNGGFETGSSSSW
+569 SNAGFETGSLSPW
-582 TQASGSAASATA
+582 TQASGTASSVTA

-600 DYALTTGASG
+600 ADALTTAASG
-610 SGVNQ
+610 SGANQ
-615 TLSGLSPSTTYL
+615 ALTGLSPSTTYL

-638 ETLAIGAKGFGGTE
+638 ETLAIGVKNFGGTE
-652 TYTTLAATA
+652 TYTNVASTS
-661 YAQAAVVFTTGAST
+661 YSQAAVLFTTGASST
-675 TSATVYCWKN
+675 TATVYCWKN
-685 AGGTGA
+685 AGGAGA
-691 GYCDDLAVERL
+691 GYCDDLAVEPL
-702 SSAGNAV
+702 TSSTNTV
-709 TDPGFETGALT
+709 TNPGFETGALT
-720 PWTQSTATASSVA
+720 PWTQSTGTASSVA
-733 SSDARTGTYALRT
+733 ASNARTGTYSLQT
-746 GASASGAAQTVTGL
+746 GVSASGAIQTVSGL
-760 AAGASY
+760 ASGGSY
-766 LLTGWVKSATAG
+766 LLAAWAKVATSG
-778 EEVAVGVKGFG
+778 EEVAVGVKSFG

-797 STTSYTQQPVFFTT
+797 STTTYTQEPIFFTT
-811 GASTTSASVYCY
+811 GVSNTAASVYCY

-836 SVLKLS
+836 TVVKLP

>member
-9 PDRPVPANR
+9 PGRAVPANP
-18 RTGGRT
+18 RT
-24 RTGTPRVLALLAAL
+24 RQRTSKVLALLAAV
-38 TGALLVPVT
+38 TGALLVPIT
-47 ATSASAAGASHYVD
+47 ATNASAAGTSYYVD
-61 CSAASNGSGSSAS
+61 CSASSNGTGTSAS
-74 PWNSLTS
+74 PWNSVAG

-105 SPGGSGAS
+105 TPGGSGAS
-113 GSDITIGAYGS
+113 GSNISMASYGS
-124 GAKPVIDAAGATGAV
+124 GAKPIIDAAGATGAV

-173 SGGVLHHIRVHDMYI
+173 SGGVLNHIRVHDMYI

-216 TWDDVV
+216 TWNDVV

-237 VTPDA
+237 VTPNA
-242 DGQGTGLTTNT
+242 DGQGTGLTTGT
-253 VIRGN
+253 VIRNN

-311 NDTVVQNNEVY
+311 SNTVVQNNEVY
-322 CHVNGAD
+322 CHINGAD

-336 WGNHDTTFQYN
+336 WGNHNTTFQYN

-394 PASGTQTHGGGVLH
+394 PTSGTQTHGGGVLH
-408 FVGGVPNQSGSASA
+408 FVGGVPNQSGSSSA
-422 VPQFYNNTFSV
+422 IPLFYNNTFSV

-441 LYSRSGSSISGALSF
+441 LYSRSGTSISGALSF
-456 QNNAV
+456 RNNAI

-466 GTYFTTTGSSTYSHN
+466 GNYFTTTGSSTYSNN

-489 REPADTAKVT
+489 REPADAAKVT

-506 PGNADTSSA
+506 AGNTNTSSS
-515 YTGRNAYQVHASS
+515 YTGKNAYQVHPSS

-536 ISANGG
+536 IASNGG
-542 LDAFGNTVSATAA
+542 YDAYGNAVSATAT
-555 PNIGAYNGTGGTLL
+555 PNIGAYNGTGGNLL
-569 GNGGFETGSSSSW
+569 SNAGFETGSLSPW
-582 TQASGSAASATA
+582 TQASGTASSVTA
-594 ANSRTG
+594 SNSRTG
-600 DYALTTGASG
+600 ADALTTAASG
-610 SGVNQ
+610 SGANQ
-615 TLSGLSPSTTYL
+615 SLTGLTPSTTYL

-638 ETLAIGAKGFGGTE
+638 ETLAIGVKGFGGTE
-652 TYTTLAATA
+652 TYTNVASTS
-661 YAQAAVVFTTGAST
+661 YSQAAILFTTGSSST
-675 TSATVYCWKN
+675 TATVYCWKN

-691 GYCDDLAVERL
+691 GYCDDLAVEPL
-702 SSAGNAV
+702 SSATNTV
-709 TDPGFETGALT
+709 TNPGFETGALT
-720 PWTQSTATASSVA
+720 PWTQSTGTASSVA
-733 SSDARTGTYALRT
+733 ASNSRTGTYALQT
-746 GASASGAAQTVTGL
+746 AASASGAIQTVTGL
-760 AAGASY
+760 TSGGSY
-766 LLTGWVKSATAG
+766 LLAAWAKVGTAG
-778 EEVAVGVKGFG
+778 EEVAVGVKSFG
-789 GTETYLRG
+789 GTESYLRG
-797 STTSYTQQPVFFTT
+797 STTTYTQQPIFFTT
-811 GASTTSASVYCY
+811 GVSNTSASVYCY

-836 SVLKLS
+836 TVVKLP